1 MIRKNEVAT
10 ALIGNELVYGM
21 ITRRHAKAEYAAEK
35 AERFAS
41 AFTDWA
47 EGKEADYCA
56 AALKFYAIEFG
67 NHFRPGFTL
76 TPEYLIAKIEEVL
89 PLVSAAVPALPEAA
103 EPVVEEVVEP
113 AIEEAVEP
121 AVEEVVEPE
130 ADAEVPEKWE
140 APAEAVEEAASNGLR
155 RETKVADL
163 DVLHKSAIRSYI
175 KEGLETV
182 GDLLDYDQI
191 AGLEAVNGVGKE
203 WAEDTR
209 ELIQHIAE

>member
-35 AERFAS
+35 AEVFAS
-41 AFTDWA
+41 AFAVWA
-47 EGKEADYCA
+47 EGKDADYCA

-89 PLVSAAVPALPEAA
+89 PLVVAAVPAPVAEVV
-103 EPVVEEVVEP
+103 EPVVEEVEVPEV
-113 AIEEAVEP
+113 EEAEETEILD
-121 AVEEVVEPE
+121 VEE
-130 ADAEVPEKWE
+130 AEVPEKWE
-140 APAEAVEEAASNGLR
+140 GDAEIEKEEPSEGSELHR
-155 RETKVADL
+155 DIKVADL
-163 DVLHKSAIRSYI
+163 EVLHKSAVRAYI
-175 KEGLETV
+175 KEGLETI
-182 GDLLDYDQI
+182 GDLLDYDAI
-191 AGLEAVNGVGKE
+191 AGLESVSGVGKE

-209 ELIQHIAE
+209 KLIQHIAE